1 MSTILDIGAAAGA
14 GVANNVMDIAFGN
27 LKQKQQLKGQK
38 KALEQQ
44 NEAQMDMW
52 RKTNYSAQ
60 REELEKAGLNAGL
73 LYGMSGGGGTTTGS
87 GSAMPAPNTG
97 GHGMDIAGAAQLAL
111 LNAQK
116 ENIEADTANKKANT
130 VKTAG
135 VDTQLATA
143 NIGLALEATNKA
155 KAETKVQE
163 SVEALN
169 KINYALNKNEYD
181 YKERTLED
189 RITQVGLMT
198 ETLDNQLEIVKNDAQ
213 ISTAT
218 KDDVIKQAAAQLA
231 QTYADIGLKKA
242 QTSNT
247 QQLTAESEQK
257 VKTMI
262 FDVLVDN
269 FNVQKDRALAKA
281 NIAEIQNR
289 IKNANMTDAEKA
301 AALAAAATLSEV
313 LDKFLNRPHRPAPV
327 KGFGGKKY

>member
-1 MSTILDIGAAAGA
+1 MGAILDIGTAAAA
-14 GVANNVMDIAFGN
+14 GVANNVMDIAFSKI
-27 LKQKQQLKGQK
+27 KQKQQLEGQK
-38 KALEQQ
+38 KALAQQ

-52 RKTNYSAQ
+52 RRTNYSAQ
-60 REELEKAGLNAGL
+60 MEELEKAGLNPAL
-73 LYGMSGGGGTTTGS
+73 LYGMSGGGGATTGA
-87 GSAMPAPNTG
+87 GSAMPSPQGAQ
-97 GHGMDIAGAAQLAL
+97 GMDIAGAAQLAL

-130 VKTAG
+130 AKTAG

-181 YKERTLED
+181 YKDRTLED
-189 RITQVGLMT
+189 RIQQVGIMT

-218 KDDVIKQAAAQLA
+218 KDTVIKQAAAQLA

-269 FNVQKDRALAKA
+269 FNVQKDRAVAKA

-289 IKNANMTDAEKA
+289 IKNADMTDAEKA